1 MSVVTKLKSGFKAQL
16 SSQVVSAAVGGAITV
31 VLAHL
36 LTPNE
41 YGLFFLAISVFGFCK
56 VFTRLGIARS
66 AGRYIAEYKETN
78 PEQIPHIIR
87 TAVIVNTVT
96 IAIAALVLGFGHQ
109 QIANLLQQPDLAP
122 LLLFGILYLVFT
134 TYATFLS
141 KVWQGFEE
149 ITLASL
155 IEICSQSGR
164 LVFSV
169 GFVLAGFGAMGALGG
184 YAVATAIP
192 VCIGTV
198 ILYRSYYTVG
208 ETAATVESGLRRR
221 IVEYSIPITA
231 TNTADRVDKEID
243 TILIGVFLSA
253 AAVGQYV
260 IGKQVVRFIETPMN
274 ALGFTLSP
282 TFGAQKAEGNIER
295 ASRIYEVALRH
306 ILLLYIPAGAG
317 IILVADPFIRLFF
330 GTDYIGAVPVLQV
343 LGVFVVLQAI
353 TKLSGN
359 GLDYLGRARSRAI
372 AKTVASVVNVV
383 LNVALIPTIGIV
395 GAALATV
402 VTHGMY
408 TLFTLYIIAQEFE
421 LDGRRLGGQVV
432 RICAV
437 TAVMSAFVVVF
448 LDQISGVI
456 TLFVVVGA
464 AVAVWAILSVLTGL
478 LDPQRVKSML
488 V

>member
-1 MSVVTKLKSGFKAQL
+1 MSVVNKLKSGFRAQL
-16 SSQVVSAAVGGAITV
+16 TSQAVSAAVGGVITV
-31 VLAHL
+31 VLARL

-66 AGRYIAEYKETN
+66 AGRYIAEYKEQG
-78 PEQIPHIIR
+78 PEQLPHIIR
-87 TAVIVNTVT
+87 TAAIVNTLT

-109 QIANLLQQPDLAP
+109 QIAALLQQPELAP
-122 LLLFGILYLVFT
+122 LLLFGILYLGFT

-155 IEICSQSGR
+155 IEICSQLGR

-184 YAVATAIP
+184 YVVATAIP
-192 VCIGTV
+192 VVIGSV
-198 ILYRSYYTVG
+198 ILYRNYYKVG
-208 ETAATVESGLRRR
+208 ETAAAVEAGLRRR

-243 TILIGVFLSA
+243 TILIGVFLSPV
-253 AAVGQYV
+253 AVGQYV
-260 IGKQVVRFIETPMN
+260 IGKKVVRFIETPMN
-274 ALGFTLSP
+274 AVGFTLSP
-282 TFGAQKAEGNIER
+282 TFGAQKAEGNIDR
-295 ASRIYEVALRH
+295 ASRIYETALRH
-306 ILLLYIPAGAG
+306 ILLLYIPAGVG
-317 IILVADPFIRLFF
+317 IILVAEPFIDLFF
-330 GTDYIGAVPVLQV
+330 GADYLGAVPVLQV

-408 TLFTLYIIAQEFE
+408 TLFTLYIIAQEFD
-421 LDGRRLGGQVV
+421 LNGRRLGGQVV

-437 TAVMSAFVVVF
+437 TVVMAAFVVLFV
-448 LDQISGVI
+448 DQISGLI

-464 AVAVWAILSVLTGL
+464 AVAVWAVLSVLTGL